1 MNKSHGKLIFRYGC
15 MNSGKSLQLLA
26 TAHNF
31 QEHGIQFIIF
41 KSAIDTRDG
50 GNVIHSRAMDD
61 RECVSIE
68 TDDDIYK
75 IISGYIDQEL
85 ILGRKCLDW
94 ILVDECQF
102 LAPKQVDQLA
112 AIADNFGI
120 NIICYGLRTDF
131 STNMFPGSKR
141 LFEICDKIEEI
152 KSSCD
157 CGSKTIFNARVD
169 GSGEVVIDGEQV
181 EVGGDDRYVPMC
193 RKCYCQKIG
202 KKYYRKENKNF

>member
-120 NIICYGLRTDF
+120 NIICRNSSSRNRSMDGIADCCTSWNTFPESISGGHSGNPDGNSDHDGVFIYCSGRYFRIKVFPQF
-131 STNMFPGSKR
+131 S
-141 LFEICDKIEEI
+141 
-152 KSSCD
+152 
-157 CGSKTIFNARVD
+157 
-169 GSGEVVIDGEQV
+169 
-181 EVGGDDRYVPMC
+181 
-193 RKCYCQKIG
+193 
-202 KKYYRKENKNF
+202 

>member
-1 MNKSHGKLIFRYGC
+1 MKINHGKLIFRYGC

-50 GNVIHSRAMDD
+50 NNVIHSRAMED

-68 TDDDIYK
+68 PGDDIYK
-75 IISGYIDQEL
+75 IISDYIDREL
-85 ILGRKCLDW
+85 ILGRKSLDW

-102 LAPKQVDQLA
+102 LTSEQVDQLA

-120 NIICYGLRTDF
+120 NVICYGLRTDF
-131 STNMFPGSKR
+131 QTKMFPGSKR

-157 CGSKTIFNARVD
+157 CGSKTIFNARINEH
-169 GSGEVVIDGEQV
+169 GEIVTDGEQV
-181 EVGGDDRYVPMC
+181 EVGGDDRYVAMC
-193 RKCYCQKIG
+193 RRCYSQKTE
-202 KKYYRKENKNF
+202 KKYYRKEKEEF

>member
-1 MNKSHGKLIFRYGC
+1 MKNKHGKLIFRYGC
-15 MNSGKSLQLLA
+15 MNSGKSLQLLV

-41 KSAIDTRDG
+41 KSAVDTRDG
-50 GNVIHSRAMDD
+50 ANVIHSRAMDD

-68 TDDDIYK
+68 SGDDIYR
-75 IISGYIDQEL
+75 IISDYVDREL

-102 LAPKQVDQLA
+102 LTPKQVDELA

-120 NIICYGLRTDF
+120 NVICYGLRTDF
-131 STNMFPGSKR
+131 ATKMFPGSRR

-157 CGSKTIFNARVD
+157 CGSKTIFNARIDAEGNVA
-169 GSGEVVIDGEQV
+169 VDGEQV
-181 EVGGDDRYVPMC
+181 EVGGDERYVPMC
-193 RKCYCQKIG
+193 RECYCRKTG
-202 KKYYRKENKNF
+202 KKYYQEKKEAF

>member
-1 MNKSHGKLIFRYGC
+1 

-41 KSAIDTRDG
+41 KSAVDTRDG
-50 GNVIHSRAMDD
+50 SNVIHSRAMDD

-68 TDDDIYK
+68 SGDNIYK
-75 IISGYIDQEL
+75 IISDYIDREK
-85 ILGRKCLDW
+85 ILGRKSLDW

-102 LAPKQVDQLA
+102 LTPEQVDQLA
-112 AIADNFGI
+112 AITDNFRI
-120 NIICYGLRTDF
+120 NVICYGLRTDF
-131 STNMFPGSKR
+131 STRLFPGSMR

-157 CGSKTIFNARVD
+157 CGSKTIYNARINEH
-169 GSGEVVIDGEQV
+169 GEIVMDGEQV
-181 EVGGDDRYVPMC
+181 EVGGEDRYVPMC
-193 RKCYCQKIG
+193 RKCYCQKTG
-202 KKYYRKENKNF
+202 NKYYKKKQENF